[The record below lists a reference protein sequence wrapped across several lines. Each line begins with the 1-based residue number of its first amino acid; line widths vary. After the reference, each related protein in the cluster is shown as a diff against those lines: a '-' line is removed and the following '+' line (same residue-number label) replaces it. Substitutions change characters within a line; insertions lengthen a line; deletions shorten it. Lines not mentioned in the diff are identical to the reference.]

1 MNRILNISALMVA
14 YAAIQPMVRENLPD
28 ATGLTLVDLLIYM
41 SLLVNILFLIRS
53 ISVRTLFD
61 EADSTPTPS

>member
-1 MNRILNISALMVA
+1 MVA

-61 EADSTPTPS
+61 EADSAPTPS

>member
-61 EADSTPTPS
+61 EADSAPTPS